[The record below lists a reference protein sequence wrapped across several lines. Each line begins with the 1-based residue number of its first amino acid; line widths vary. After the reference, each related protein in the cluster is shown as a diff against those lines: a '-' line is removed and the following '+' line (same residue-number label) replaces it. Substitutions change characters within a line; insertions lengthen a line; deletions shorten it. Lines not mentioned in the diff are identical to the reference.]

1 MKRIQRVNLTDGPI
15 LPALLSF
22 AFPILLSNIF
32 QQVYNISDVMIVGRF
47 LGQRSLAAV
56 GATSAIFDLIV
67 GFSVGVGNGMGI
79 IIARNYGAKNEDH
92 LRKSVAATAMIGG
105 VLSLFVMLIGAVGL
119 YPLLQFLGTPSAILA
134 QSYLYISTI
143 VNGVAVTFAYNLCAG
158 LLRAV
163 GNSLAALYFLIIAAI
178 LNILLDL
185 LFITQLHL
193 GVQSAGIA
201 TIIAQSFSAL
211 LCFFYVR
218 KKVPFLLPS
227 RKDFVWDQRLYQ
239 DLISQGLTMGLM
251 SSIVS
256 IGTVILQSAINKL
269 GMTIIS
275 AQISARRIMSFA
287 LLPMAAIS
295 TSMTTFTSQNFGA
308 KQFRRIQKGV
318 KQACLLSLVW
328 SIIVAILLF
337 FTSPFFTSLISGS
350 SDPNLIANASLYLQ
364 ISSCF
369 YPVLGCLLILGNSLQ
384 GIGRKLTPLISSFI
398 ELTGKILFVLLII
411 PYTGYIGVILC
422 EPLIWV
428 PMTLQ
433 LWFTYQKASQKLLA
447 P

>member
-1 MKRIQRVNLTDGPI
+1 MKRIQRVNLIDGPI
-15 LPALLSF
+15 LPSLLSF

-32 QQVYNISDVMIVGRF
+32 QQLYNTSDVMIVGRF
-47 LGQRSLAAV
+47 LGQKSLAAV

-67 GFSVGVGNGMGI
+67 GFAVGVGNGMGI
-79 IIARNYGAKNEDH
+79 IIARSYGAKNGNK
-92 LRKSVAATAMIGG
+92 LRKSVAATTIIGG
-105 VLSLFVMLIGAVGL
+105 ILSLLVIFIGVFAL
-119 YPLLQFLGTPSAILA
+119 YPLLQFLGTPSGILN

-158 LLRAV
+158 LLRAI
-163 GNSLAALYFLIIAAI
+163 GDSLAALYFLIIAAI

-185 LFITQLHL
+185 FFITQLHL

-201 TIIAQSFSAL
+201 TIIAQSTSAI
-211 LCFFYVR
+211 LCFLYIL
-218 KKVPFLLPS
+218 KKVPFLVPKS
-227 RKDFVWDQRLYQ
+227 KDFVWDQRLYQ

-275 AQISARRIMSFA
+275 TQISARRIMSFA
-287 LLPMAAIS
+287 LLPMGAIS
-295 TSMTTFTSQNFGA
+295 TSMTTFISQNFGA

-318 KQACLLSLVW
+318 KQACFLSLVW
-328 SIIVAILLF
+328 SIFVAVFLF
-337 FTSPFFTSLISGS
+337 FTSPFLTGLISGS
-350 SDPNLIANASLYLQ
+350 TNPDLISNASLYLQ

-384 GIGRKLTPLISSFI
+384 GIGHKLTPLISSFI
-398 ELTGKILFVLLII
+398 ELTGKILFVLFVI
-411 PYTGYIGVILC
+411 PHTGYIGVILC

-433 LWFTYQKASQKLLA
+433 LWFTYHKASQKLLA